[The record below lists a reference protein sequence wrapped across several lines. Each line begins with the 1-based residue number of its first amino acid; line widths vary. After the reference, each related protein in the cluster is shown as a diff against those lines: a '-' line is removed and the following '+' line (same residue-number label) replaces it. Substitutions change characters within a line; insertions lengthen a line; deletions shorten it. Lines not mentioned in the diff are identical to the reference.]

1 MERDKVVFYLHIC
14 SVTCYLDELI
24 TNLRKLDIGC
34 HIAGVWFGACA
45 YADDIVLLSN
55 NRDTLQKMVNVCQ
68 QYGADHNLTFST
80 DPDPKKSKTKCVLFT
95 SENRKSYPVNIS
107 LDGKQLPWVDRIE
120 HLGHI
125 LQQNGSAFVQ
135 ISEDRRVPRI

>member
-1 MERDKVVFYLHIC
+1 MNGPNISKQFRIANGTRQG
-14 SVTCYLDELI
+14 SVLSPHLFSACYLDELI

-95 SENRKSYPVNIS
+95 SEMK
-107 LDGKQLPWVDRIE
+107 IE
-120 HLGHI
+120 RVILSILHLMVSNYLG
-125 LQQNGSAFVQ
+125 LT
-135 ISEDRRVPRI
+135 E